1 MTDLSIQTN
10 RREFVEGR
18 KLTLEQ
24 LDRCLSNSEVQRRFE
39 RYSTRGRDRAEGPM
53 SEAEAL
59 EEALMDVYVGAK
71 NRGFRIY
78 KKYATGEHVKRLK
91 RIKNDTN
98 EGMVVKEFVP
108 DMVDLRARLRKT
120 SDLSILSGLLVA
132 EQAGR
137 NEENEIRPV
146 AVKAI
151 VARIAAVERND
162 AVVAEH
168 DGASESELAE
178 AEK

>member
-18 KLTLEQ
+18 KLTLAQ

-39 RYSTRGRDRAEGPM
+39 RYSTYGRDRAEGAM
-53 SEAEAL
+53 SEPEAL

-78 KKYATGEHVKRLK
+78 RNYATDEHVKRLK
-91 RIKNDTN
+91 RIQNDTHG
-98 EGMVVKEFVP
+98 GMVVKEFVP

-120 SDLSILSGLLVA
+120 SDLSVLSGLLVE

-137 NEENEIRPV
+137 NEENETRPA

-151 VARIAAVERND
+151 VARISAVERND
-162 AVVAEH
+162 AVVA
-168 DGASESELAE
+168 GYSGPSEAELAE

>member
-1 MTDLSIQTN
+1 MTDLSMQTN
-10 RREFVEGR
+10 RREFIDGR

-24 LDRCLSNSEVQRRFE
+24 LDSCLSNSEVQRRFA
-39 RYSTRGRDRAEGPM
+39 RYSVHGRDRAEGAM
-53 SEAEAL
+53 SEPEAL

-78 KKYATGEHVKRLK
+78 RKYATDEHVKRLK
-91 RIKNDTN
+91 RIQNDTHG
-98 EGMVVKEFVP
+98 GMVVKEFVP
-108 DMVDLRARLRKT
+108 DMVDLRLRLRKT
-120 SDLSILSGLLVA
+120 SDLSILSNFLVA

-137 NEENEIRPV
+137 NDGNEVRPA

-151 VARIAAVERND
+151 VARISSVERND
-162 AVVAEH
+162 AAVAEH
-168 DGASESELAE
+168 EGASESELAE